1 MQTISGGLFHAMN
14 QAQATYYEAYYL
26 PLMCTIIAHCLLHKQ
41 VAMHHTRGGM
51 DSGQETN
58 VAGRENWDNQGG
70 RSGAGEPGKA
80 S

>member
-41 VAMHHTRGGM
+41 VAMLT
-51 DSGQETN
+51 QEEEQS
-58 VAGRENWDNQGG
+58 VARKQMLQEGDNWDHQ
-70 RSGAGEPGKA
+70 
-80 S
+80 